1 MEPLPETFEALQRLT
16 MYGDTEVAAELVRIG
31 RQVHEVVPA
40 TVGVSLSVPADRFTF
55 TLVADG
61 DLASQL
67 DAAQYLDDGPC
78 VEAQTTGEVLETNR
92 TSLLDEGRWLLFARA
107 SAALGVGSSLSLP
120 VLDEGQVVAGVNL
133 YASTEDAFAGHHEE
147 LAAICRA
154 WAPGAVTNADLAFS
168 TRLEAVATPARMREQ
183 TLVDQAVGILAESQH
198 LHTSA
203 AADRLREA
211 AALAGI
217 SQSQAA
223 QTVIQVMSRI

>member
-1 MEPLPETFEALQRLT
+1 M
-16 MYGDTEVAAELVRIG
+16 
-31 RQVHEVVPA
+31 
-40 TVGVSLSVPADRFTF
+40 
-55 TLVADG
+55 
-61 DLASQL
+61 
-67 DAAQYLDDGPC
+67 
-78 VEAQTTGEVLETNR
+78 
-92 TSLLDEGRWLLFARA
+92 
-107 SAALGVGSSLSLP
+107 
-120 VLDEGQVVAGVNL
+120 AGVNL

-183 TLVDQAVGILAESQH
+183 TLVDQAVGMLAESQH

-211 AALAGI
+211 AARAGI